1 MKKTILLTLIFAA
14 SALAQT
20 NVVYTWTVQASPSDA
35 PVPIKVTQDAGTA
48 GPNVLFSIPAPNTS
62 PTTLTGAV
70 SSSATTLPLASVTGI
85 AVGNGICIS
94 SSSTTCAMTS
104 NTSDVVSGGE
114 VALVT
119 AISGNNVTVT
129 RASIGTAAAYSS
141 GQGVTVVRSGS
152 YSQLAA
158 NIIRDFYASV
168 IANCAYGSA
177 SSATG
182 CAAIATAQSTLRGN
196 SQLPH

>member
-1 MKKTILLTLIFAA
+1 
-14 SALAQT
+14 
-20 NVVYTWTVQASPSDA
+20 
-35 PVPIKVTQDAGTA
+35 
-48 GPNVLFSIPAPNTS
+48 
-62 PTTLTGAV
+62 
-70 SSSATTLPLASVTGI
+70 
-85 AVGNGICIS
+85 
-94 SSSTTCAMTS
+94 MTS

-182 CAAIATAQSTLRGN
+182 CAAIATAQSTLSGN